1 MITKKEEM
9 VLHSV
14 QKNGTLEN
22 FNELSVNEINVVVE
36 DLITKGFV
44 VGKKTEQGGYMKGS
58 VRLDNRGKLHLE
70 QLSNK

>member
-44 VGKKTEQGGYMKGS
+44 VGEKTEQGGYMKGS